1 MSFTIVTQMYR
12 NTNEDKKNGTD
23 SKNKAKC
30 KRKKRVFFFLD
41 RFGFKGKHDTNLL
54 INVFT
59 GFNKH

>member
-30 KRKKRVFFFLD
+30 KRKKRVFFF
-41 RFGFKGKHDTNLL
+41 
-54 INVFT
+54 
-59 GFNKH
+59 